1 MRIGENSTP
10 RPVDPAGSKIQ
21 NASPAPASSTNAGVA
36 PVSTGSGDVLELGQG
51 KELLQLA
58 FELSAITR
66 QSRVDEI
73 RQRLAAGDYLV
84 SPDDV
89 SRAIVEDMVSRGI
102 PISSLGLG

>member
-10 RPVDPAGSKIQ
+10 RPVDPADSKVQ
-21 NASPAPASSTNAGVA
+21 NASPAPASSTNPGVA

-58 FELSAITR
+58 FQLSAVSR

-73 RQRLAAGDYLV
+73 RQRLASGDYLV
-84 SPDDV
+84 NPDDV
-89 SRAIVEDMVSRGI
+89 SRAIVEDMVSRGL
-102 PISSLGLG
+102 SVASRG